1 MSLISSFLVGWYSL
15 RYIIRYLKAV
25 SISIVKKSYQHQNF
39 LFSTGLDIPKRPLL
53 HNLYICSYD
62 LVCIVSGTCNSM
74 RK

>member
-39 LFSTGLDIPKRPLL
+39 LFSTGLDISKRPLL
-53 HNLYICSYD
+53 HNLYIYVATIWCAYFRV
-62 LVCIVSGTCNSM
+62 LVTP
-74 RK
+74 

>member
-39 LFSTGLDIPKRPLL
+39 LFSTGLDISKRYYTT
-53 HNLYICSYD
+53 YIYVATIWCA
-62 LVCIVSGTCNSM
+62 
-74 RK
+74 